1 MKWALDDPV
10 RFLRERAEIKRLEN
24 EEGWLTTAWMVDD
37 GGLIAVDL
45 DITVHGHTRSGRM
58 TYPDMFPNSPPYIRP
73 RDASERWSMHQYGA
87 GGSLCLQWRAD
98 NWQPEITG
106 ADMIRSAY
114 VLLSEEQ
121 HPEQPRVVPSA
132 HRLTSGQA
140 MRNTRRRFVATPKLI
155 QAWLAIPMQSASSL
169 KTAKVFSLGTYLTL
183 VIFVSEVSDSH
194 GVMHKVPDLPAG
206 ISDSMNLFSV
216 ALEGWLFKSD
226 SFNEKVSITSVN
238 ELISVLADAGLPTGD
253 VLVQENGKYKART
266 IALLGA
272 ETESLRIFL
281 VESGDQPEL
290 SEFTI
295 ILPESVEARL
305 PADSEQVATLQVG
318 IVGMG
323 SIGSKIAIS
332 LARSGCRRF
341 LLIDDDYLIPGNIVR
356 HELSWSH
363 VGVHKVEAVHEELT
377 LIAPGVQV
385 DTQMTR
391 VVGQESALTAAN
403 TLKKLSSCDLL
414 IDATANPDVFLTL
427 AAIAKQYKKPLC
439 WGELFAGGYG
449 GLIARARPN
458 LDPNPLAVRDAIHAY
473 LAKCPTAPYQNAAGY
488 DVEQEQPLF
497 AHDGDVGFI
506 AMALTRLAFDT
517 AMQRDPSDFPYSV
530 YLIGLRREWIFE
542 APFDTRPIDVQGRGW
557 DNDEVL
563 VREEDRRA
571 AACTLLELLKG
582 SNPADRNPS
591 S

>member
-10 RFLRERAEIKRLEN
+10 RFLYERAEIKRLEN
-24 EEGWLTTAWMVDD
+24 EEGWLTTVWTIDD

-45 DITVHGHTRSGRM
+45 DIAVHGHTFAGRM
-58 TYPDMFPNSPPYIRP
+58 TYPDIFPNSPPYIRP

-169 KTAKVFSLGTYLTL
+169 KTAKVFSLGTNLTL

-290 SEFTI
+290 NEFTI

-332 LARSGCRRF
+332 LARSGFRRF

-403 TLKKLSSCDLL
+403 TLKKLSNCDLL

-542 APFDTRPIDVQGRGW
+542 APFDTCPIDVQGRGW

-571 AACTLLELLKG
+571 ATCTLLELFKG